1 MKSRLLIGAMLSGFA
16 VSAPAVTPAED
27 IATTITL
34 RGFACGGNKA
44 SEVKETLDAQGN
56 KTIQATCP
64 NGRHYLIQV
73 STDGKVTVTPR

>member
-1 MKSRLLIGAMLSGFA
+1 MKARLLIGAMLSVFA
-16 VSAPAVTPAED
+16 VNAAAVTAAED
-27 IATTITL
+27 VATTITL
-34 RGFACGGNKA
+34 RGFACGNKA

-64 NGRHYLIQV
+64 NGRRYLIQV